1 MTNPYSFHHRSLRE
15 RNGAARSAAYQI
27 DCETSKKGK
36 MFAGTKRRICWRFGF
51 SNAQAVDNGLSGIDC
66 RGEEHEVVF
75 VWSLTSGK
83 KFVLADGHEVHWSKE
98 SALTFDSS
106 WQWAWQA
113 PMAGATRELT
123 VVAHAS
129 SHRFDKKKTN
139 GSNTSV
145 SDSSF
150 RRIDLLVD
158 GVPFS
163 ELPQIFELGSNG
175 TRNGTEE
182 SERSRSQQIP
192 VHNYEDDVASL
203 SVKSVTLP
211 LERQQPRIPRP
222 QACEFRSYSLP
233 NLVGSDQSSLSSSPT
248 SVLGGGPNH
257 QFSRYACA
265 AQQQLQQP
273 SYHYSSPTSIAGLTV
288 GTTMTT
294 TTNPF
299 DLYVAS
305 NSFTTHVPYQQPLQQ
320 QIRTQHGNYYS
331 AHPQE
336 QHPTVY

>member
-1 MTNPYSFHHRSLRE
+1 MVDAHTYSMHNRSLHQ
-15 RNGAARSAAYQI
+15 RNGGGKAAAYQI
-27 DCETSKKGK
+27 DCQTSKKGR

-51 SNAQAVDNGLSGIDC
+51 SNAQAVDKGLSGSDC

-98 SALTFDSS
+98 SALAFDSS

-123 VVAHAS
+123 VVARAS

-139 GSNTSV
+139 GSNGSV

-163 ELPQIFELGSNG
+163 ELPQVFELGGKNAGDSG
-175 TRNGTEE
+175 
-182 SERSRSQQIP
+182 SERKRAEQRP
-192 VHNYEDDVASL
+192 MYGYNNDYDVASL
-203 SVKSVTLP
+203 SVKSLTLP

-222 QACEFRSYSLP
+222 QVSQFRSYST
-233 NLVGSDQSSLSSSPT
+233 SDLMGTDLSSSPT
-248 SVLGGGPNH
+248 CVMGGETIH
-257 QFSRYACA
+257 QFPFYPCA
-265 AQQQLQQP
+265 TQQQLQQHP
-273 SYHYSSPTSIAGLTV
+273 YRFSPTSIAGF
-288 GTTMTT
+288 TTAK

-299 DLYVAS
+299 DLYAAS
-305 NSFTTHVPYQQPLQQ
+305 YSLGSHVPCEQPREHQ
-320 QIRTQHGNYYS
+320 QIRTQYDNHYTP
-331 AHPQE
+331 HPQN